1 MTEKLNKWYNDPSE
15 NLWKVDYQ
23 NEKQE
28 KKKNRLLWERAWYEL
43 IKALIPKDPDKLQQL
58 LGRMNGT
65 KENDAGLKLKKYIKV
80 IKAKH

>member
-28 KKKNRLLWERAWYEL
+28 KNNRLLWERAWYEL
-43 IKALIPKDPDKLQQL
+43 IKALIPKDPDNKLQQL

-65 KENDAGLKLKKYIKV
+65 KENDAGLKLKK
-80 IKAKH
+80 